1 MEFTISTRGKPAAM
15 PIQQLMNQHL
25 TASDNPSSSRD
36 QCAIPSI
43 FTMCSS
49 VPAV

>member
-1 MEFTISTRGKPAAM
+1 MGFTISMRVKPAAM
-15 PIQQLMNQHL
+15 PIQRLMKQHL
-25 TASDNPSSSRD
+25 SASDNPSSSRD
-36 QCAIPSI
+36 QCSIPSI